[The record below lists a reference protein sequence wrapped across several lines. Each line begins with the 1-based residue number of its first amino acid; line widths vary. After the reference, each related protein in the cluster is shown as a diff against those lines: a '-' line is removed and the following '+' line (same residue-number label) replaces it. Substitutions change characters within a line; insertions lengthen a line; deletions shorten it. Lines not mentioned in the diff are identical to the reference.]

1 MLNQTVSTL
10 NKTGGFEN
18 MQNYNPINTLRT
30 YSENPRLFMNKRNLK
45 VRNFSVSG
53 PLNETEKR
61 LG

>member
-18 MQNYNPINTLRT
+18 MKNYNPINTLRT
-30 YSENPRLFMNKRNLK
+30 YSEKPKLFMSKRNIRG
-45 VRNFSVSG
+45 RNLSVGG